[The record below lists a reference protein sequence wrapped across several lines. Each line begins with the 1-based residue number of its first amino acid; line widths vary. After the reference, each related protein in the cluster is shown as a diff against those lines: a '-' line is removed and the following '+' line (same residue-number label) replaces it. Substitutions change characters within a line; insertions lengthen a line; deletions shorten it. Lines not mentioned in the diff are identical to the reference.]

1 MLNVILVVV
10 GLILLTV
17 LIVWL
22 IDKFVP
28 KKIKPILNLLLWGL
42 IIFLG
47 YLTFQSVYGEIKFNK
62 LKEKRY
68 KKVITK
74 LQDIRDAQ
82 MAHRSVNG
90 EFASE
95 FDNLVKFIDTAEF
108 TLTQRRDTTIID
120 EELTRRFGGVE
131 TTKDSVIIDT
141 LAYVPVKD
149 SLFGADP
156 RYKKM
161 MNLPE
166 GIGPAS
172 GKQFEL
178 KAGKIEDGKI
188 PVFEA
193 SVKKSVILEDQD
205 PNLVAKEEEVI
216 SVDGVR
222 GPSLKV
228 GSMDEA
234 DTTGNWPKNLAA
246 DN

>member
-10 GLILLTV
+10 GLVVGTI

-28 KKIKPILNLLLWGL
+28 KGLKPVLNLALWAL

-47 YLTFQSVYGEIKFNK
+47 YLTFESVYGEIKFNN

-68 KKVITK
+68 KKVIAK
-74 LQDIRDAQ
+74 LQDIREAQ
-82 MAHRSVNG
+82 MAHRSVTG

-95 FDNLVKFIDTAEF
+95 FDNLVKFVDTAEF
-108 TLTQRRDTTIID
+108 TLTQRRDTTVID

-131 TTKDSVIIDT
+131 TTKDSVIVDT
-141 LAYVPVKD
+141 LGTVPVRD
-149 SLFGADP
+149 SLFGADN

-161 MNLPE
+161 MNLPA
-166 GIGPAS
+166 GIGPAA
-172 GKQFEL
+172 GKKFEL

-193 SVKKSVILEDQD
+193 SVKKSVILEDQNE
-205 PNLVAKEEEVI
+205 NLIAKEEEVM

-228 GSMDEA
+228 GSMDEV
-234 DTTGNWPKNLAA
+234 DTTGNWPKNLAT
-246 DN
+246 NN

>member
-10 GLILLTV
+10 GLVVGTI

-28 KKIKPILNLLLWGL
+28 KGLKPVLNLALWAL

-47 YLTFQSVYGEIKFNK
+47 YLTFESVYGEIKFNN

-68 KKVITK
+68 KKVIAK
-74 LQDIRDAQ
+74 LQDIREAQ
-82 MAHRSVNG
+82 MAHRSVTG
-90 EFASE
+90 VFASE
-95 FDNLVKFIDTAEF
+95 FDNLVKFVDTAEF

-141 LAYVPVKD
+141 LDTVPVRD
-149 SLFGADP
+149 SLFGADN

-166 GIGPAS
+166 GIGPAA
-172 GKQFEL
+172 GKKFEL

-193 SVKKSVILEDQD
+193 SVKKSVILEDQNE
-205 PNLVAKEEEVI
+205 NLIAKEEEVM

-228 GSMDEA
+228 GSMDEV
-234 DTTGNWPKNLAA
+234 DTTGNWPKNLAT
-246 DN
+246 NN